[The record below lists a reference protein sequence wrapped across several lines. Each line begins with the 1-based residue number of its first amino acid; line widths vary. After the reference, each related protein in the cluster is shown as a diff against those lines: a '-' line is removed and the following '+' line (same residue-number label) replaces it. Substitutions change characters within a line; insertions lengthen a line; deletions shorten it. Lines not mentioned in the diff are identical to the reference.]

1 MQIIALVWGILAML
15 AAFVAFFPC
24 LGALNWLVIPFAA
37 VGLVVS
43 VLAYSGARTGSRRA
57 AQAGMLLCGLATV
70 LGAIR
75 LTLGGGVF

>member
-1 MQIIALVWGILAML
+1 MQLISLVWGILAML

-43 VLAYSGARTGSRRA
+43 VIAFAGAGASSRRG
-57 AQAGMLLCGLATV
+57 AQAGMILCGIATV
-70 LGAIR
+70 VGALR
-75 LTLGGGVF
+75 LMLGGGVL